1 MTLIISKEQFDAVNA
16 MTERHKQLSL
26 IGEKFIIR
34 PFKDWYDFL
43 REGRTLRHAVHY
55 YALNEYV
62 NGKDYLFA
70 MRSVE
75 KADTPFITIEFDV
88 HGNLV
93 QAVKLHNSPI
103 KDADESDFINHF
115 REKILLPYLLKLKDE
130 KENENESES

>member
-1 MTLIISKEQFDAVNA
+1 
-16 MTERHKQLSL
+16 
-26 IGEKFIIR
+26 
-34 PFKDWYDFL
+34 
-43 REGRTLRHAVHY
+43 
-55 YALNEYV
+55 
-62 NGKDYLFA
+62 